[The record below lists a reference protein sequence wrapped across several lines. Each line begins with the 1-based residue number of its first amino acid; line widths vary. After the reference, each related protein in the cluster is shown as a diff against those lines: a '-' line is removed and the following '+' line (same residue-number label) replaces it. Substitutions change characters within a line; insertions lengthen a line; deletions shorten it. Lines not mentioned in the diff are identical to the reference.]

1 MLATP
6 TPATGTLRD
15 GRRFAAFF
23 CSPDIGPLK
32 YWTEAQHMLD
42 TGVLPADADLSQ
54 GATPEAVEK
63 LMRDT
68 LYLPATT
75 KLTVA
80 SMTEFIRVHKD
91 ALQKLDPVL
100 FKARGSEK
108 PHLVSYLNDIIEGK
122 LEPPNG
128 WIRKALALEAPPAPM
143 LAIADGTVG
152 S

>member
-1 MLATP
+1 MWGSQTVANLNGVRCERTNAEILKKF
-6 TPATGTLRD
+6 LRLWKVRVAQFHLCRAQRD
-15 GRRFAAFF
+15 KVQKEAARLQRE
-23 CSPDIGPLK
+23 G
-32 YWTEAQHMLD
+32 
-42 TGVLPADADLSQ
+42 
-54 GATPEAVEK
+54 AVEK
-63 LMRDT
+63 LMHDT

-91 ALQKLDPVL
+91 TLQKLDPVL
-100 FKARGSEK
+100 FKARGSGK

-128 WIRKALALEAPPAPM
+128 WIRKALAIEAPPAPM